1 LVPLFVGYAM
11 LIWYF
16 AAMHRREVLGAL
28 AVLAGLLGLVLLNWF
43 HIMLGRW
50 TEGEIYVPVLQTVT
64 YPYSALVV
72 AVGVFIWAIPRRV
85 GLACTA
91 CRYDLEGL
99 DPMGGVIVCPEC
111 GAKNAT
117 RAAYRPSGADRTSFD
132 ADDDRSNTAPG
143 FERAPSVARKGW
155 FREDSGA
162 PPRVVSLRSAPEE
175 APRAARDEDR
185 EGEPADERPAEQAQP
200 AR

>member
-1 LVPLFVGYAM
+1 MVPLFVGYAM

-143 FERAPSVARKGW
+143 STCA
-155 FREDSGA
+155 
-162 PPRVVSLRSAPEE
+162 
-175 APRAARDEDR
+175 
-185 EGEPADERPAEQAQP
+185 
-200 AR
+200 